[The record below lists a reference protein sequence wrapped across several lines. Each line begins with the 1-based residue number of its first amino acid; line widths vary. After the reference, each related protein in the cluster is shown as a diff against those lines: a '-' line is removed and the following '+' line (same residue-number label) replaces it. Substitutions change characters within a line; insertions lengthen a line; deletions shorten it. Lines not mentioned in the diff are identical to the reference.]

1 MVREKEGAFWAL
13 LTSADVAEWMYR
25 PIEND
30 TVSKVLELIYS
41 GPPVREQIHRV
52 PPHRLASVMMVFAL
66 ALAYEGQ
73 RPESAKYFNAA
84 SALLCVPERHFMVRH
99 SVAAVE
105 TLHLMVSYTF
115 NNSHPDGA
123 KAAWPILG
131 LCIRLANSI
140 GLHRDQGEWGLSE
153 AQKEHHAVLWW
164 ESMTYEI
171 LQSLNFGR
179 PYSTPMQLSDC
190 PMPPMPP
197 DGGAQPNDAIF
208 HLYKYRLGQVFVPVA
223 NYLAMSKLPD
233 YSTVLKMDSEIRKV
247 EAVAPAWLKWQEFGT
262 AGFAGL
268 SEKQIV
274 QQHSATIFFHMGLLC
289 E

>member
-1 MVREKEGAFWAL
+1 
-13 LTSADVAEWMYR
+13 MYR

-66 ALAYEGQ
+66 ALCYEGH

-190 PMPPMPP
+190 AMPPMPP

-223 NYLAMSKLPD
+223 NYLALSKLPN

-268 SEKQIV
+268 SDKQIV

-289 E
+289 EYRSHRDTETTWADV